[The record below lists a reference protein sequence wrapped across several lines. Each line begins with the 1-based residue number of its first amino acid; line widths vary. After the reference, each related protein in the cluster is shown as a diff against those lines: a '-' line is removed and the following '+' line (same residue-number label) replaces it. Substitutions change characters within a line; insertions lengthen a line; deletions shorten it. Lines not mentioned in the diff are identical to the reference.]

1 MWVVSIGLPVQI
13 YSRVDAECSWKFD
26 AEECVFWQLGLTE
39 MAEATDELVVPDL
52 VGAVAQNTDVFDWG
66 VEDSPHAFF
75 T

>member
-1 MWVVSIGLPVQI
+1 MWVVRTGLPVQI
-13 YSRVDAECSWKFD
+13 YSRVDAVCSWKFD
-26 AEECVFWQLGLTE
+26 AEECVFWQFGLTE